1 MDAKTFLGM
10 RQTDENTWTFEVT
23 ERIMTPGKFMFGGC
37 GLGSSLVAL
46 EEASGRPTVWA
57 TAQYLSYAPLG

>member
-10 RQTDENTWTFEVT
+10 TQTDENTWTFEVT

-37 GLGSSLVAL
+37 GGWIMTIVNL
-46 EEASGRPTVWA
+46 T
-57 TAQYLSYAPLG
+57 